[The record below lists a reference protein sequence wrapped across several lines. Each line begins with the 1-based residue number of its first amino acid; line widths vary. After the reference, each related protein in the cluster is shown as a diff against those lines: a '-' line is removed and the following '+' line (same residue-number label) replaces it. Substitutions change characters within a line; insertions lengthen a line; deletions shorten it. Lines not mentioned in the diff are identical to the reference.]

1 MPISVRFLSILK
13 IHAGTDSFIVEKT
26 QKTTLHEVLQII
38 DKKFFSG
45 SNLLFDIQDARV
57 NPALLIMVNGQD
69 YRLLDDQLDCSLDGT
84 EEITLLSSLH
94 GG

>member
-1 MPISVRFLSILK
+1 MPISVKFLSILK
-13 IHAGTDSFIVEKT
+13 VHAGTDSFILENT
-26 QKTTLHEVLQII
+26 PNTTLHKVLVTI

-45 SNLLFDIQDARV
+45 SNLIIDTQDAHV
-57 NPALLIMVNGQD
+57 NPALLIMINGQD
-69 YRLLDDQLDCSLDGT
+69 YRLLDDQLDCILDGT

>member
-1 MPISVRFLSILK
+1 MPISVKFLSILTV
-13 IHAGTDSFIVEKT
+13 HAGTDSFIVENLHT
-26 QKTTLHEVLQII
+26 PTLQELLLIV
-38 DKKFFSG
+38 DKKFFAG
-45 SNLLFDIQDARV
+45 SNLIFDIQDAHV

-69 YRLLDDQLDCSLDGT
+69 YRLLDDQLDCTLDGT

>member
-1 MPISVRFLSILK
+1 MPLIVKFLAILK
-13 IHAGTDSFIVEKT
+13 VHAGTDSFVVENPIPP
-26 QKTTLHEVLQII
+26 TLREVLRIL
-38 DKKFFSG
+38 DKKFFAG
-45 SNLLFDIQDARV
+45 SNLLFDIQDAHV

-69 YRLLDDQLDCSLDGT
+69 YRLLEGQLECPLDGT

>member
-1 MPISVRFLSILK
+1 MPISVKFLSILK
-13 IHAGTDSFIVEKT
+13 VHAGTDSFIVQKT
-26 QKTTLHEVLQII
+26 QSNTLRDVLHTI
-38 DKKFFSG
+38 DRQFFSG
-45 SNLLFDIQDARV
+45 SNLVFDPQGVNV

-69 YRLLDDQLDCSLDGT
+69 YHLLDDQLDCRLDGT

>member
-1 MPISVRFLSILK
+1 MPISVKFLSILK
-13 IHAGTDSFIVEKT
+13 VHAGTESFLVDKRQT
-26 QKTTLHEVLQII
+26 TTLQEVLHIV
-38 DKKFFSG
+38 DKKYFAG
-45 SNLLFDIQDARV
+45 SNLIFDTQDAHV

-69 YRLLDDQLDCSLDGT
+69 YRLLDDQLACTLDGT